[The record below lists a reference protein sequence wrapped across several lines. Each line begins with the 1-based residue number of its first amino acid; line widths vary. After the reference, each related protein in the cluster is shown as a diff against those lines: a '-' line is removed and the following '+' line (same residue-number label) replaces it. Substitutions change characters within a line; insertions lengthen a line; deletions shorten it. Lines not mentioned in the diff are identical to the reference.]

1 MAILG
6 NETIDNGFI
15 SPYRNSMWRNEMAYN
30 CPSCILRSSV
40 VLLGWFWDCRRV
52 QTFSLFQWRWRQV
65 RKTSPNRFKTNST
78 YSNKVSEFH
87 FSFFII
93 SSDKANF
100 LRNKATPIWT
110 LSKPRESFSYA
121 ILPVVLTF
129 NKRSHIAHGF
139 DTGASLGLSASLT
152 HIIKLVLKTRFQQQQ
167 QLNFS
172 LPLYN
177 DLIDKSQNSGNF
189 CLPEISSPAIKMSSA
204 KPAACSGRAPKQK

>member
-1 MAILG
+1 MKKWNGIQLPILYFVLQCRFAG
-6 NETIDNGFI
+6 LVFRLIGASKHLVF
-15 SPYRNSMWRNEMAYN
+15 SMK
-30 CPSCILRSSV
+30 V
-40 VLLGWFWDCRRV
+40 K
-52 QTFSLFQWRWRQV
+52 TV

-87 FSFFII
+87 FSIFTI

-100 LRNKATPIWT
+100 LRNKATPTWT
-110 LSKPRESFSYA
+110 LSKPCESFSYA

-139 DTGASLGLSASLT
+139 DT
-152 HIIKLVLKTRFQQQQ
+152 KLVLKTRFQQQQ

-189 CLPEISSPAIKMSSA
+189 CLPEMSL
-204 KPAACSGRAPKQK
+204 Q

>member
-1 MAILG
+1 MITVLFHLIG
-6 NETIDNGFI
+6 TQCE
-15 SPYRNSMWRNEMAYN
+15 EMKWHTTAYPVF
-30 CPSCILRSSV
+30 CAPVS
-40 VLLGWFWDCRRV
+40 FWWAAFQTDRRV
-52 QTFSLFQWRWRQV
+52 QTFSLFQWRWRQD
-65 RKTSPNRFKTNST
+65 RKNSPNRFKTNST

-87 FSFFII
+87 FSFFTI

-100 LRNKATPIWT
+100 LRNKATPTWT
-110 LSKPRESFSYA
+110 LSKPCESFSYA

-139 DTGASLGLSASLT
+139 DTKLVLNT
-152 HIIKLVLKTRFQQQQ
+152 KLVLKTRFQQQQ

-189 CLPEISSPAIKMSSA
+189 CLPEM
-204 KPAACSGRAPKQK
+204 

>member
-1 MAILG
+1 MVTKPLITVLFHPIGTQCEEMKWHTTAYPVFCAPVSFCWADF
-6 NETIDNGFI
+6 ETD
-15 SPYRNSMWRNEMAYN
+15 
-30 CPSCILRSSV
+30 
-40 VLLGWFWDCRRV
+40 RRV

-100 LRNKATPIWT
+100 LRNKATPTWT

-152 HIIKLVLKTRFQQQQ
+152 QLVLKTRFQQQQ

-177 DLIDKSQNSGNF
+177 DLIDKLENSGNF
-189 CLPEISSPAIKMSSA
+189 CLPEISL
-204 KPAACSGRAPKQK
+204 Q

>member
-1 MAILG
+1 MKKWNGIQLPILCFALQCRFAG
-6 NETIDNGFI
+6 LVFRLIGF
-15 SPYRNSMWRNEMAYN
+15 
-30 CPSCILRSSV
+30 
-40 VLLGWFWDCRRV
+40 V

-65 RKTSPNRFKTNST
+65 RKTSSNRFKTNST

-87 FSFFII
+87 FSFFTI

-100 LRNKATPIWT
+100 LRNKATPTWT
-110 LSKPRESFSYA
+110 LSKPCESFSYA

-139 DTGASLGLSASLT
+139 DTKLVLNT
-152 HIIKLVLKTRFQQQQ
+152 KLVLKTRFQQQQ

-189 CLPEISSPAIKMSSA
+189 CLPEMSL
-204 KPAACSGRAPKQK
+204 Q

>member
-1 MAILG
+1 MKWY
-6 NETIDNGFI
+6 TT
-15 SPYRNSMWRNEMAYN
+15 AYPVF
-30 CPSCILRSSV
+30 CAPVS
-40 VLLGWFWDCRRV
+40 FWWAAFQTDRRV
-52 QTFSLFQWRWRQV
+52 QTFSLFQWRWRQD
-65 RKTSPNRFKTNST
+65 RKNRYSPNRFKTNST

-100 LRNKATPIWT
+100 LRNKATPTWT

-139 DTGASLGLSASLT
+139 DT
-152 HIIKLVLKTRFQQQQ
+152 KLVLKTRFQQQQ

-177 DLIDKSQNSGNF
+177 DLIDKLENSGNF
-189 CLPEISSPAIKMSSA
+189 CLPEISL
-204 KPAACSGRAPKQK
+204 Q

>member
-1 MAILG
+1 MKLKPWQYWVTKPLITVLFHLIG
-6 NETIDNGFI
+6 TQCE
-15 SPYRNSMWRNEMAYN
+15 EMKWHTTAYPVF
-30 CPSCILRSSV
+30 CAPVS
-40 VLLGWFWDCRRV
+40 FWWAAFQTDRRV

-65 RKTSPNRFKTNST
+65 RKTSSNRFKTNST

-87 FSFFII
+87 FSFFTI

-100 LRNKATPIWT
+100 LRNKATPTWT
-110 LSKPRESFSYA
+110 LSKPCESFSYA

-139 DTGASLGLSASLT
+139 DTKLVLNT
-152 HIIKLVLKTRFQQQQ
+152 KLVLKTRFQQQQ

-189 CLPEISSPAIKMSSA
+189 CLPEMSL
-204 KPAACSGRAPKQK
+204 Q